1 MMKKTLIL
9 LFLLLSPALVSAHQL
24 TKNDI
29 VGIWKLNSKYRY
41 LSLAINRKGFVAIT
55 EGKKGKKQT
64 KPQALPLGIWSL
76 TDGVLKI
83 TINGKTK
90 FIYRHIKIKGN
101 KITARNRHGKIVHF
115 SHSPLIQ

>member
-1 MMKKTLIL
+1 MMKKTLIFL
-9 LFLLLSPALVSAHQL
+9 LLLLSPALVLAHQL

-29 VGIWKLNSKYRY
+29 VGNWALISKDRY
-41 LSLAINRKGFVAIT
+41 LTLAINRKGFVAIT
-55 EGKKGKKQT
+55 AGKKGKKKD

-90 FIYRHIKIKGN
+90 FIYRHIRIKGK
-101 KITARNRHGKIVHF
+101 KITARNWHGKIVHF
-115 SHSPLIQ
+115 RYSPLIQ